1 MKKIINANSNLIKNS
16 IKENKNVTKQCI
28 LSEVEH
34 FQKIA
39 GLLNENELDKNSNLE
54 EQKSLFTF
62 GKYKNSGV
70 SIDKKRNLINIYQ
83 KYDTGVHSIVVDY
96 NDIHKLGEFLKN
108 MDIPDR
114 TPPSKIN
121 NLQRYAQGLEPL

>member
-1 MKKIINANSNLIKNS
+1 MKIK
-16 IKENKNVTKQCI
+16 
-28 LSEVEH
+28 LSEVKH

-62 GKYKNSGV
+62 GKYKDSGV
-70 SIDKKRNLINIYQ
+70 VIDKARNLIHIYQ
-83 KYDTGVHSIVVDY
+83 QHDKGSHSVAVDY
-96 NDIHKLGEFLKN
+96 DDIHKLGEFLKN
-108 MDIPDR
+108 MPIPDR
-114 TPPSKIN
+114 TSPSKIN